1 MFKQFLTLAVALVL
15 LASAIGAET
24 SAPLFPTQS
33 EAMSADAATSSTT
46 PELVE
51 VPEIDSETDVETD
64 VDSDDEEG
72 EDSDDEED
80 SEIDGTQIHT
90 FYLWFLM
97 LQQA

>member
-1 MFKQFLTLAVALVL
+1 MQQGRFEIASALTSRAHTTMFKQFLTLAVALVL

-51 VPEIDSETDVETD
+51 VP
-64 VDSDDEEG
+64 
-72 EDSDDEED
+72 
-80 SEIDGTQIHT
+80 
-90 FYLWFLM
+90 
-97 LQQA
+97 